1 MDRSRERTIAEIYAE
16 VAAKHQAEQ
25 KSVPA
30 DSGPRGLTVT
40 DLEDSEEF
48 KAGSLDEVAADVA
61 HRRQAGTWRSGAFD
75 AEP

>member
-48 KAGSLDEVAADVA
+48 KAGPLEQVAADIA
-61 HRRQAGTWRSGAFD
+61 QRQANGTWRAGCFD
-75 AEP
+75 SVP